1 MVSVP
6 TAIVIVILMLRM
18 DGNEAFSYGVR
29 HTRVPITRSRISS
42 LSTSRKVGQFGHP
55 DASDGKRS
63 VKNDYK
69 SVHSSLFAQENPDRS
84 KDIEAAKASV
94 RRKIMRGSFV
104 ASSIISLPLY
114 CVGFGL
120 FGYKNMWTFSE
131 WMYNLASPSEGHLHR
146 HFKKI
151 QKFMSSQ
158 QKKGGIKK
166 SRCYRIHPTF
176 AGLSLIT
183 TALLAFRPNYPLLP
197 HFPHELL
204 RVSNI
209 SVCFVSAIAAIPLG
223 NTMLGNAS
231 AKKWNGIQVNLSMIL
246 AALTFCPGSV
256 GRLMVHL
263 NWSILF
269 CGGVLERI
277 YVLCILSQ
285 LHASDRKLYMKLY
298 SPLIKVATL
307 ASIPMGITTFFLF
320 N

>member
-42 LSTSRKVGQFGHP
+42 LSTSRKVGLFGHP

-223 NTMLGNAS
+223 NTMIGNAS
-231 AKKWNGIQVNLSMIL
+231 AKKWNGIQGNLSMIL
-246 AALTFCPGSV
+246 AALTLCPGSV

>member
-6 TAIVIVILMLRM
+6 TDIVIVILMIWM

-29 HTRVPITRSRISS
+29 HTRVPITRSRLSS
-42 LSTSRKVGQFGHP
+42 LSVSRKLGLCGHP
-55 DASDGKRS
+55 EASDGKRS

-69 SVHSSLFAQENPDRS
+69 SIRSSLFAQEDPDRS

-104 ASSIISLPLY
+104 APSIISLPLY
-114 CVGFGL
+114 GVGFGL

-131 WMYNLASPSEGHLHR
+131 WMYNLSSPSEGHLHR
-146 HFKKI
+146 HFRKI

-158 QKKGGIKK
+158 QKKGRIKK

-231 AKKWNGIQVNLSMIL
+231 AKKWNGIQGNLSMIL

-269 CGGVLERI
+269 CGGALERI

-285 LHASDRKLYMKLY
+285 FHASDRKLYMKLY